1 VETQPTPV
9 AQPQTTE
16 PTATNSQTPAPVSEV
31 KEAAAQTPAVETEQP
46 KAQEPTKA
54 EAVADSQATQ
64 TKGSVSEA
72 ALFEIEETLKG
83 LDPKE
88 VLQFQRE
95 LSAER
100 GENLFVGKVGELF
113 NKYKPKATERAEKV
127 KSLAAALKQADKPA
141 STPTPAPAPIPQ
153 ETVKG
158 NEPNPNEELL
168 KAKVEL
174 ELIKNGVS
182 NDFLEEATIVAMSK
196 VKSLNELS
204 KVNEVAN
211 KFAKFGKTGDAPAI
225 PPRTSVGI
233 GEHKDEMTEG
243 EKAVAYLRSKNPN
256 GWKK

>member
-1 VETQPTPV
+1 METQPTPV

-46 KAQEPTKA
+46 KAQEPAKA
-54 EAVADSQATQ
+54 EPVADSQATQ
-64 TKGSVSEA
+64 TKGSAINEA
-72 ALFEIEETLKG
+72 AMFEIEETLKG

-100 GENLFVGKVGELF
+100 GENLFVGKIGELF
-113 NKYKPKATERAEKV
+113 NKYKPKATERTEKV
-127 KSLAAALKQADKPA
+127 KSLAAALKQADKTVTA
-141 STPTPAPAPIPQ
+141 PTPAPAPQ

-158 NEPNPNEELL
+158 DEPNPNEELL

-174 ELIKNGVS
+174 ELMKNGVS

-196 VKSLNELS
+196 VKSLDELS
-204 KVNEVAN
+204 KVGEVAN
-211 KFAKFGKTGDAPAI
+211 KFAKFNRTNDTTP
-225 PPRTSVGI
+225 PLPRTSVGI
-233 GEHKDEMTEG
+233 GDHKDDMTVG
-243 EKAVAYLRSKNPN
+243 QKAVAYLRSKNPR